1 MSILSVVGKLTR
13 GLRAGEDRLIRH
25 RPDFKELPVS
35 IQVTSPAFADGQL
48 IPTKYTVSGDDVS
61 PPLAWS
67 DLPTGTR
74 DLALVVEDYDISLPT
89 PMVHLIAYHLDIP
102 AGSLAEG
109 ALPSRDSAGVASA
122 VRLGKNG
129 LGFSRYDG
137 PAPPPGHGTHHYVFQ
152 LFALG
157 RRLEIAPNATRDVL
171 LCGMKGHVLAL
182 GTLTGTFERE

>member
-13 GLRAGEDRLIRH
+13 GLRAGEERLIRH
-25 RPDFKELPVS
+25 RPDFEGLPVS
-35 IQVTSPAFADGQL
+35 IQVTSPAFADGQ
-48 IPTKYTVSGDDVS
+48 PMPAKYTVSGEDVS

-67 DLPTGTR
+67 NLPTGTR

-89 PMVHLIAYHLDIP
+89 PMVHLIAYHLDIT
-102 AGSLAEG
+102 ASSLAEG
-109 ALPSRDSAGVASA
+109 ALPSRDSAGVPSTAS
-122 VRLGKNG
+122 LGKNG

-157 RRLEIAPNATRDVL
+157 RRLEIAPHATRDTL
-171 LCGMKGHVLAL
+171 LYGMKDHVLAL
-182 GTLTGTFERE
+182 GILTGTFERK